1 MDRVLVLSLADGPP
15 EPSGCGACGDT
26 CLSAGSGPSAAA
38 AASGPSGPSWSSGPS
53 AASGPSGPSGSA
65 AGGFAGGHA
74 AGAESCAQPRAA
86 VLACRDALVAAGV
99 TVELVTACSDA
110 EIDAAIARFDGPPRA
125 DGLRWPAGDG
135 GTGLVVAVAVDGQ
148 LRAVVRRLVRR
159 YAPPPS
165 RRPADLPAGRTLPD
179 LPPIA
184 ILPLHGDSNRAAHP
198 DLAARLGLPRDPADV
213 AKALLHG
220 QVQRLDLL
228 RNDGGSVTVHGALFG
243 RETLWRA
250 RVDVDDTSL
259 TGPDD
264 EIVACAVAN
273 ADGYAH
279 AGELPLAPGADP
291 ADGLVTVAVAVPVT
305 VRGRLGR
312 RERRLE
318 VRRATGR
325 AVAVEPQDEVDFL
338 DDGVAG
344 TLTRKRSWWIEAGAW
359 GVHRP
364 WIP

>member
-1 MDRVLVLSLADGPP
+1 MDTVLLLSLADGPP
-15 EPSGCGACGDT
+15 EPSGCGACGAS
-26 CLSAGSGPSAAA
+26 CLSRTALEPDPDSV
-38 AASGPSGPSWSSGPS
+38 
-53 AASGPSGPSGSA
+53 
-65 AGGFAGGHA
+65 
-74 AGAESCAQPRAA
+74 AGATPHGADGEVCASPRAA

-110 EIDAAIARFDGPPRA
+110 EIDAALARFDGPPRA
-125 DGLRWPAGDG
+125 DGLRWPSTDG

-159 YAPPPS
+159 YTPAPS
-165 RRPADLPAGRTLPD
+165 KRPADLPAGRTLPD
-179 LPPIA
+179 LPPLA
-184 ILPLHGDSNRAAHP
+184 ILPLHPDED

-220 QVQRLDLL
+220 AVQRLDLL
-228 RNDGGSVTVHGALFG
+228 RNDGGSVTLHGALFG
-243 RETLWRA
+243 RQTLWRA
-250 RVDVDDTSL
+250 RVYVDDAQL
-259 TGPDD
+259 AGPDE

-279 AGELPLAPGADP
+279 AGELPLTPAADP
-291 ADGLVTVAVAVPVT
+291 TDGLVSVAVAVPVT
-305 VRGRLGR
+305 VRGRFGR
-312 RERRLE
+312 REQRLE

-325 AVAVEPQDEVDFL
+325 AVAVEPADEVDFL

-344 TLTRKRSWWIEAGAW
+344 TLDRKRSWWIEAGAW